1 MPSDLFKNFGSKNN
15 QSTNPT
21 TNQDP
26 KTAAMSRMKEMGINV
41 PEGMENNPQALL
53 QHVMQSGKVPNN
65 RLSLA
70 QQVMQRMFGRR

>member
-15 QSTNPT
+15 QSTNST

-26 KTAAMSRMKEMGINV
+26 KAAAMSRMKEMGISV

-53 QHVMQSGKVPNN
+53 QHVLSSGKVPQN
-65 RLSLA
+65 RLSMA
-70 QQVMQRMFGRR
+70 QQIMQRMFRR

>member
-1 MPSDLFKNFGSKNN
+1 
-15 QSTNPT
+15 
-21 TNQDP
+21 
-26 KTAAMSRMKEMGINV
+26 MGISI
-41 PEGMENNPQALL
+41 PEGMENNPQAII